1 MKKLFFLTALLC
13 ASVMSFADPV
23 TGSST
28 EKSDGNDFVNGYD
41 YSFST
46 SGTTVTISFTEKED
60 YVGLVAYLWN
70 YTNGFAETP
79 MTVSGHTATIALEDQ
94 TAGVE
99 LRFAC
104 KFAYAGGMSVTKQ
117 FTYVVPASGKTDPGL
132 TVEVT
137 EKTLDAATSETFQIE
152 ANQSGDGVISY
163 ASSNEDIASV
173 SSTGLITAVGRGTAT
188 ITVSTEETENYAAA
202 SKKITVIVNGP
213 INWDAL
219 PWVTGSND
227 KFKVYAAEGQEVVSV
242 QQPGFADETGIY
254 CTFKAGISSC
264 SLGDGKYAVQGA
276 GIVLYLSAFTAQ
288 VTEVTVVDA
297 LGSYTFYVYFVDGA
311 EIPTAISHV
320 ADGAKAIKMIEDGK
334 LIIIKNGVRYDATGQ
349 VIR

>member
-28 EKSDGNDFVNGYD
+28 EKSDGNDFMHGYD

-163 ASSNEDIASV
+163 ASSNKDIASV

-219 PWVTGSND
+219 PWVAGSND

-288 VTEVTVVDA
+288 VTEVTVTAGGADYV
-297 LGSYTFYVYFVDGA
+297 FYVYYADGGTA
-311 EIPTAISHV
+311 TAISHV